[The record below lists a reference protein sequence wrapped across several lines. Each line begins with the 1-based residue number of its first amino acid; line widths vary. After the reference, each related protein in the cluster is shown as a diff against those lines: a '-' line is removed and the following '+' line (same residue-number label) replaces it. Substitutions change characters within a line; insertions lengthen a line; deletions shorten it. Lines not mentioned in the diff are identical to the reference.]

1 VYWNTSAIQLRLG
14 PDFNP
19 ETALPFRLEKT
30 AGSRQ
35 LDGAVMKLLAVH
47 SALLFSTICSWA
59 APLDYVRDIKPIIA
73 EQCYRCHGAS
83 QHKGQLR
90 LDTAALALKGGEN
103 GPAFKPGR
111 SGDSLMVQLIKG
123 THDEIPRMPYKKP
136 PLSDA
141 QIAAIVRWI
150 DEGATAPADEKPE
163 SNVHWA
169 FVKPLRP
176 ELPKVRQRDW
186 VRNPIDHFI
195 LARLERESIKPSS
208 EANRVTLIRRLCL
221 DLTGLPPSPAEVE
234 AFANDKNADACEKLV
249 DRLLAS
255 PHYGERWGRHWLD
268 VARYADSNGYSIDA
282 PRSIWK
288 YRDWVI
294 DALNADM
301 PFDRFTIDQL
311 AGDLV
316 PDATL
321 HQKIATGFH
330 RNTQINQEGGIDPE
344 QFRVESVLDRVNT
357 TATAFLGL
365 TVGCAQCH
373 DHKFDPITQK
383 EYYQFFAFFN
393 STVNDGHAKGAPEGV
408 LEIPDEYEPME
419 NVQKELEET
428 EGDLDRYLNAKGSEV
443 VKWEQALTEDE
454 KAKLKPDVRTALKVP
469 FSELTT
475 SQKRIVYAA
484 FRSDDAEFKQRNAK
498 LTKLQK
504 HQPKPVTT
512 LVMVEAKEPRE
523 SAVFIKGD
531 FTRRGEK
538 VIPGMPAILQP
549 ISTKP
554 AVTARGNQ
562 IQSDDAQTIPSPLAA
577 EPQALGRS
585 NSPEPGQGE
594 GNSPGL
600 TRLDL
605 AKWIGDPENPLTARV
620 IVNRIWQQYF
630 GKGIVETENDFGTQ
644 GIPPSHPELLDWLA
658 NELMHPTSAH
668 VDPWSLKHIH
678 RLIVTSAT
686 YRQSSKAR
694 SDLASVDA
702 NNKLLARQN
711 RLRLDG
717 EIVRDVALAA
727 SGLLNDR
734 LAGPSVFPPQPDG
747 VMTLGQSR
755 REWKPSTGSDRYRRG
770 MYTFLWRATP
780 FPTLT
785 VFDAPDAFSTCTR
798 RIRSNT
804 PLQSLTLLNDEAFVE
819 FSQAL
824 AARVLLE
831 SPGGDAA
838 RLQYACHL
846 CLSRSPSAGERQRLL
861 ALLDSELDS
870 LKKSPDEAR
879 SLIAPDASGDL
890 LQLAAWTTI
899 ARVLLNLDETI
910 TRE

>member
-1 VYWNTSAIQLRLG
+1 
-14 PDFNP
+14 
-19 ETALPFRLEKT
+19 
-30 AGSRQ
+30 
-35 LDGAVMKLLAVH
+35 MKRLAVN
-47 SALLFSTICSWA
+47 SALLFSTICSFA
-59 APLDYVRDIKPIIA
+59 ASLDYVRDVKPVLA
-73 EQCYRCHGAS
+73 EHCYRCHGAL

-103 GPAFKPGR
+103 GPAFKPGN
-111 SGDSLMVQLIKG
+111 SADSLMVRLVKG

-141 QIAAIVRWI
+141 QIAAIARWI
-150 DEGATAPADEKPE
+150 DDGASAPADEKPE
-163 SNVHWA
+163 SDVHWA
-169 FVKPLRP
+169 FVKPVRP
-176 ELPKVRQRDW
+176 ELPKVKQQDW

-195 LARLERESIKPSS
+195 LARLERETIRPSP
-208 EANRVTLIRRLCL
+208 EAGRVTLMRRLYL
-221 DLTGLPPSPAEVE
+221 DLTGLPPSPAQVD
-234 AFANDKNADACEKLV
+234 AFLSDKSADAYEKLV

-255 PHYGERWGRHWLD
+255 PRYGERWGRQWLD
-268 VARYADSNGYSIDA
+268 IARYADSNGYSIDA

-301 PFDRFTIDQL
+301 PFDEFTIDQL
-311 AGDLV
+311 AGDLL
-316 PDATL
+316 PNATL
-321 HQKIATGFH
+321 EQKIATGFH

-393 STVNDGHAKGAPEGV
+393 ATVNDGHAKGAPEGM
-408 LEIPDEYEPME
+408 LEIPGENEPME
-419 NVQKELEET
+419 NVQKELEEA
-428 EGDLDRYLNAKGSEV
+428 EGDLDRYLNAKGSEL
-443 VKWEQALTEDE
+443 VKWEQALTDEE
-454 KAKLKPDVRTALKVP
+454 KAKLKADVRAALKVP

-475 SQKRIVYAA
+475 SQKRVVYAA
-484 FRSDDAEFKQRNAK
+484 FRSDDAEFKQRNAR

-512 LVMVEAKEPRE
+512 LVMVEDNEPRE
-523 SAVFIKGD
+523 SVIFIKGD

-538 VIPGMPAILQP
+538 VTPGVPTILQP
-549 ISTKP
+549 VSAP
-554 AVTARGNQ
+554 PRLSG
-562 IQSDDAQTIPSPLAA
+562 SDP
-577 EPQALGRS
+577 
-585 NSPEPGQGE
+585 
-594 GNSPGL
+594 

-605 AKWIGDPENPLTARV
+605 AKWIADPENPLTARV
-620 IVNRIWQQYF
+620 VVNRIWQQYF

-658 NELMHPTSAH
+658 TELMHPSARNANS
-668 VDPWSLKHIH
+668 WSLKHIH

-694 SDLASVDA
+694 PDLANIDA

-717 EIVRDVALAA
+717 EIVRDVALTA
-727 SGLLNDR
+727 SGLLNDKI
-734 LAGPSVFPPQPDG
+734 AGPSVFPPQPDG
-747 VMTLGQSR
+747 VMTLGQSN
-755 REWKPSTGSDRYRRG
+755 REWKPSPGPDRYRRG
-770 MYTFLWRATP
+770 MYTFFWRATP
-780 FPTLT
+780 HPALSI
-785 VFDAPDAFSTCTR
+785 FDAPDAFSTCTR

-819 FSQAL
+819 FSKAL
-824 AARVLLE
+824 AERILRE
-831 SPGGDAA
+831 SPGSDQA
-838 RLQYACHL
+838 RLQYAFRL
-846 CLSRSPSAGERQRLL
+846 CLSRSPSPDERQRLFT
-861 ALLDSELDS
+861 LLNSELDS
-870 LKKSPDEAR
+870 LKKFPDEAR
-879 SLIAPDASGDL
+879 SLVDPNTSGDI

-899 ARVLLNLDETI
+899 ARVLLNVDETI